1 METSRCN
8 EFIVLSKTRNFLEAS
23 EQLNISQSSLSKHMQ
38 SLEKEL
44 GVTLLDRSTRKV
56 SLSKEG
62 RVFLPFAQKMS
73 RLDYEMRNALSEDS
87 RLEQKVLGIGSI
99 PVMTPYGITKIL
111 ADYERDNPGVRLR
124 IQENDAAQLKEM
136 MRKGDL
142 ELAFVR
148 EWDTEDEEGGDA
160 EFHSLTYAT
169 DELVAVLPLAH
180 PLASMGK
187 VALSE
192 LSDEDFLLL
201 PSGSVMYSLILDVCS
216 RAGFVPRVR
225 YSGSRADNIIDLV
238 SRGMG
243 VSLLMKKP
251 AAYLDN
257 QRVVLVDVDQTFRTY
272 IKLYRLSGRRLSA
285 EARSFYEYV
294 RRIAEKQA

>member
-1 METSRCN
+1 MDTTKCN
-8 EFIVLSKTRNFLEAS
+8 EFVVLSKTRNFLEAS

-56 SLSKEG
+56 SLSKSG
-62 RVFLPFAQKMS
+62 LAFLPYAEKIA
-73 RLDYEMRNALSEDS
+73 RLDYEVRGALSEDTHHE
-87 RLEQKVLGIGSI
+87 RKVLGIGSI

-111 ADYERDNPGVRLR
+111 ADYERSNPGVRLR
-124 IQENDAAQLKEM
+124 IYENDAQQLKSM

-142 ELAFVR
+142 ELAFIR
-148 EWDTEDEEGGDA
+148 EWDQSVESDDGDEEFDAFTYTEDK
-160 EFHSLTYAT
+160 
-169 DELVAVLPLAH
+169 LVAVLPLTH
-180 PLASMGK
+180 PLASLDEIDLRML
-187 VALSE
+187 A
-192 LSDEDFLLL
+192 DEDFLLL

-216 RAGFVPRVR
+216 TAGFTPKVR

-251 AAYLDN
+251 ASYLDN
-257 QRVVLVDVDQTFRTY
+257 QRVVLVDVDPTFLTY
-272 IKLYRLSGRRLSA
+272 IKLYRLRGRRLTP
-285 EARSFYEYV
+285 EAQAFFDYV
-294 RRIAEKQA
+294 RRISAKK